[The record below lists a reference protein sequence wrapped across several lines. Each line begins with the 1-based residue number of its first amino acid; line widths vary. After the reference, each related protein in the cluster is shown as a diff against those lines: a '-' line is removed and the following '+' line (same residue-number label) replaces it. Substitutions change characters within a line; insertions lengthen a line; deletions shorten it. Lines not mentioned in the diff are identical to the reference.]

1 MAPRGS
7 GTCGSLSRVGL
18 GSGRRRARYA
28 LEGPF
33 IRSTMRRCG
42 VDEPAGARA
51 GHRQIRQRAHR
62 NERTARYNP
71 GGGAELAKIGKPD
84 SFPITAADHSHL
96 RPVTLSPS
104 KVRTSCATSCPHATA
119 LRVTGVSPERTAAQP
134 APRSPA
140 APWLTLLRPP
150 PRGAEPAR
158 HVRAIRAARRRDRG
172 RGARPACQPC
182 PQRHP
187 RSPARA
193 HRAVTIAA
201 G

>member
-134 APRSPA
+134 APRSARGSRCFDRLREELSPHGTSEQFEQHDDA
-140 APWLTLLRPP
+140 IAVAELDQHANHVLKGTRGHPHELT
-150 PRGAEPAR
+150 EP
-158 HVRAIRAARRRDRG
+158 
-172 RGARPACQPC
+172 
-182 PQRHP
+182 
-187 RSPARA
+187 
-193 HRAVTIAA
+193 
-201 G
+201 